1 MDAARITSAE
11 RLGELTEVARP
22 VSLASEQD
30 LPLLPALESIL
41 PSGSL
46 QRGFTLSIQGGPGT
60 NSLALALAA
69 GASKAGSWVAA
80 VGIPSLGVASAAELG
95 VVLERLILIAPP
107 PAALWP
113 TVAAALIDAF
123 DVVLVGWPD
132 VSGSMTR
139 RLGMRN
145 RDRKSVLIPV
155 ATGVRSSWNGAH
167 SHWSEAADVRLTV
180 SRSHWEGLGAGHG
193 RLTARR
199 LEVETG
205 GRRSPM
211 PYRTTLW
218 LPDGKGRV
226 RVEQPDNVLPM
237 APPGP
242 PAAVYA
248 ERPLEAG
255 APGLLAGTAAERP
268 FVPGAE
274 RIGPFPVPALRSG

>member
-1 MDAARITSAE
+1 MVPMDAARTTSAE
-11 RLGELTEVARP
+11 RLGELTELARP
-22 VSLASEQD
+22 ISLAGEQA

-46 QRGFTLSIQGGPGT
+46 QRGFTLSVQGGPGT
-60 NSLALALAA
+60 SSLALALAA

-80 VGIPSLGVASAAELG
+80 VGIPSLGVASAADLG

-132 VSGSMTR
+132 VSGAMAR

-155 ATGVRSSWNGAH
+155 ASGIRSHWSAHSYWSAHSHWGAH
-167 SHWSEAADVRLTV
+167 SHWNEAADIRLTV
-180 SRSHWEGLGAGHG
+180 SRSSWEGLGDGHG

-218 LPDGKGRV
+218 LPDGEGRV
-226 RVEQPDNVLPM
+226 RVEHPDNVRPI
-237 APPGP
+237 ATVPGP
-242 PAAVYA
+242 PAEV
-248 ERPLEAG
+248 
-255 APGLLAGTAAERP
+255 TAAERP

-274 RIGPFPVPALRSG
+274 RIDPFPVPALRSG